1 MLICMSFRSYL
12 SIIGGLLFVTIFG
25 FNRPNMVDAFS
36 DFSVSERDV
45 VWLQC
50 HGERIYIL
58 NLPVL
63 TEDKW
68 LVVTAVLLH

>member
-1 MLICMSFRSYL
+1 ML
-12 SIIGGLLFVTIFG
+12 
-25 FNRPNMVDAFS
+25 FS
-36 DFSVSERDV
+36 DFSVSDRDE

-63 TEDKW
+63 AKDKR
-68 LVVTAVLLH
+68 LVVTAVLLHYLSVGLFEPCTQFRL